1 MQAVFTSLNKS
12 SLILLS
18 YAANKINQSLFAS
31 PASARRGLTGY
42 GQADG
47 LVCGLNYDNYEI
59 A

>member
-12 SLILLS
+12 S
-18 YAANKINQSLFAS
+18 
-31 PASARRGLTGY
+31 ASARRGLTGY
-42 GQADG
+42 GQVDG